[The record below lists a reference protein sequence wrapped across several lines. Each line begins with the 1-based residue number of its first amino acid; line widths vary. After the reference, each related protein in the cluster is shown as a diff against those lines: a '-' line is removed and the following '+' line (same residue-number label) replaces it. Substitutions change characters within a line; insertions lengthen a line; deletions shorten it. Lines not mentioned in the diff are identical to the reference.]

1 MLQAISLTCLVLLS
15 GALGCVADVASTET
29 GAYGPTPTEQT
40 AKGQSFE
47 VQLPRDVT
55 MESVVPAIVA
65 AGHAQLAVACAS
77 TPDASIRIMHP
88 LASGSFE
95 DVSCASIPSGDE
107 STGET
112 SAALSSAEHLGQ
124 VQQKGVIS
132 TVACFAGAAATFLV
146 PRYGICPHGTT
157 ERIRTNCNDAGGWG
171 SLGIGLVCTLTVILP
186 F

>member
-1 MLQAISLTCLVLLS
+1 MLKAISLTCLVLLS
-15 GALGCVADVASTET
+15 GALGCVADVAPSET
-29 GAYGPTPTEQT
+29 GDYGPTPAEQT
-40 AKGQSFE
+40 AEGQSFK
-47 VQLPRDVT
+47 VQLPRDVM

-77 TPDASIRIMHP
+77 TPEASIRIMHP

-95 DVSCASIPSGDE
+95 DVSCASILSGDE
-107 STGET
+107 STVET

-132 TVACFAGAAATFLV
+132 TVACFAGGAATFLV
-146 PRYGICPHGTT
+146 PRYGICPHGAT
-157 ERIRTNCNDAGGWG
+157 EKIRTDCNDVGSWGG
-171 SLGIGLVCTLTVILP
+171 LGIGFLCALTVIIP